1 MQTEVEV
8 KFVDIQLTQTRRLLK
23 EVGADCIFPMRE
35 MRRVIMDTPDLI
47 LHKDHKFLRLRD
59 EGNKITATLKSIDKS
74 RPLNLHSVQ
83 EIEVEIDNFDKGIE
97 LFTLLGMKVIS
108 YQESKRETWSL
119 EGAEVV
125 LDIWPWLNPLIEIEA
140 DESAVKKVAK
150 LLGFDWE
157 QALFGGIMPV
167 YRKQYPNIQK
177 NFKITNLKEVWFS
190 DPVPKQ
196 LIGESDN

>member
-74 RPLNLHSVQ
+74 RPLNLH
-83 EIEVEIDNFDKGIE
+83 
-97 LFTLLGMKVIS
+97 
-108 YQESKRETWSL
+108 
-119 EGAEVV
+119 
-125 LDIWPWLNPLIEIEA
+125 
-140 DESAVKKVAK
+140 
-150 LLGFDWE
+150 
-157 QALFGGIMPV
+157 
-167 YRKQYPNIQK
+167 
-177 NFKITNLKEVWFS
+177 
-190 DPVPKQ
+190 
-196 LIGESDN
+196 

>member
-1 MQTEVEV
+1 
-8 KFVDIQLTQTRRLLK
+8 
-23 EVGADCIFPMRE
+23 
-35 MRRVIMDTPDLI
+35 
-47 LHKDHKFLRLRD
+47 
-59 EGNKITATLKSIDKS
+59 
-74 RPLNLHSVQ
+74 
-83 EIEVEIDNFDKGIE
+83 
-97 LFTLLGMKVIS
+97 MKVIS

-177 NFKITNLKEVWFS
+177 NFKITNLKEVRFS